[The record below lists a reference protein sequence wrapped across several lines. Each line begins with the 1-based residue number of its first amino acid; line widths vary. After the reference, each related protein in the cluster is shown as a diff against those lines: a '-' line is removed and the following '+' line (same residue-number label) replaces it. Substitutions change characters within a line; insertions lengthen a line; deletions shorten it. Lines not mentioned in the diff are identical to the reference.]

1 MEPAVKTWLAR
12 QARAFLRRV
21 GLKEGQ
27 TVLDFGCNK
36 GNYTIPASEIVG
48 PHGKLY
54 ALDKERDILSDLQ
67 RNLQKRGIHNVAC
80 IEVSENDEIPLPAGS
95 VDVVLL
101 YDVLHRGYFPQC
113 HERKRNLMKVHRI
126 LKPGGLLSFYP
137 THLKQYGM
145 TLAKAIDEVTSVG
158 FELKGRAYRRLVHDD
173 RLVRGNI
180 FSFTRKIQANKLR

>member
-1 MEPAVKTWLAR
+1 MEPAVKTWPAH

-36 GNYTIPASEIVG
+36 GNYTIPASEVVG

-54 ALDKERDILSDLQ
+54 ALDKERDVLSDLQ
-67 RNLQKRGIHNVAC
+67 RKLQKRGIRNVVC
-80 IEVSENDEIPLPAGS
+80 IEVSENDEIPLPAAS

-113 HERKRNLMKVHRI
+113 HERKQNLMNVHRI
-126 LKPGGLLSFYP
+126 LKSGGLLSFYP

-145 TLAKAIDEVTSVG
+145 TLAKTIEEVMSVG
-158 FELKGRAYRRLVHDD
+158 FEIKGRAYRRLVHDD
-173 RLVRGNI
+173 RLVRGVV
-180 FSFTRKIQANKLR
+180 FSFTRKIQAKLR

>member
-1 MEPAVKTWLAR
+1 MEPAVKTWSAH

-21 GLKEGQ
+21 GLIEGQ

-36 GNYTIPASEIVG
+36 GSYTIPASEVVG

-54 ALDKERDILSDLQ
+54 ALDKERDVLSDLQ
-67 RNLQKRGIHNVAC
+67 RKLQKREIRNVVC
-80 IEVSENDEIPLPAGS
+80 IEVSENDEIPLPAAS

-101 YDVLHRGYFPQC
+101 YDVLHRGYFPQG
-113 HERKRNLMKVHRI
+113 HERKQSLIKVHRI

-158 FELKGRAYRRLVHDD
+158 FDLKGRAYRRLVHDD
-173 RLVRGNI
+173 RLVRGVV
-180 FSFTRKIQANKLR
+180 FSFTRKI